1 MLALTLQPVKK
12 ISISTHYT
20 YYLTFVLRPEEGM
33 PKTEGGLS
41 G

>member
-12 ISISTHYT
+12 IRTSTHYT
-20 YYLTFVLRPEEGM
+20 YNLTLFFYIGENVCST
-33 PKTEGGLS
+33 KGGLR